1 MAKFFKHQMFLA
13 SHKDSVHDKV
23 LEAQKDTF
31 TQSLELAQELEAIQS
46 NHECTQK
53 IAAVKVKLP
62 LEEANAIIWDHL
74 TKAENNRFQ
83 PKNIANG
90 QACSFGPA
98 HSSAPQPQYRLP
110 ILKK

>member
-1 MAKFFKHQMFLA
+1 MFLA
-13 SHKDSVHDKV
+13 SHKDSIHDKV

-74 TKAENNRFQ
+74 TKVL
-83 PKNIANG
+83 
-90 QACSFGPA
+90 
-98 HSSAPQPQYRLP
+98 LP
-110 ILKK
+110 RWSPDD